1 MNLSEHVMQDFYNFW
16 REEYDLVNTE
26 LGCAIMCMAG
36 KFDLITEDSK
46 LHHGNAH
53 EFAKSHGAGK

>member
-16 REEYDLVNTE
+16 REEYDLVNIE
-26 LGCAIMCMAG
+26 IGCAIMCMAS
-36 KFDLITEDSK
+36 KFDLITEDMK

-53 EFAKSHGAGK
+53 DFAKSHGAGK